1 MSAGPLLCLCVQEW
15 TGRVGYGERST
26 IRLDKVG
33 RWPTVIF
40 LPVSI
45 ESLDSRGEDR
55 HHEDGAVFR
64 VPKEAVMR
72 VPKGVVLRVPSYRAT
87 ERLVPYERG
96 PEDRM
101 GLKFRVQ
108 RFAVPVVSWHP
119 M

>member
-15 TGRVGYGERST
+15 AGRVVYGETST

-55 HHEDGAVFR
+55 RHEDGAVFR
-64 VPKEAVMR
+64 VPKGAVMR
-72 VPKGVVLRVPSYRAT
+72 VPKGAVLRVPSYREAQSLREGT
-87 ERLVPYERG
+87 RRQDG
-96 PEDRM
+96 P
-101 GLKFRVQ
+101 
-108 RFAVPVVSWHP
+108 
-119 M
+119 